1 MNTFLF
7 CHWLKHLGNLVTGRF
22 FQLSLGQALAKAA
35 WSRVG
40 NGQLACGDLGFRKGF
55 RHRVCK
61 DLTDGVSSNVP
72 GVVFPV
78 NESARA
84 SWCSGNVVPQLLVV
98 DCSSIELFVKGE
110 ESVLEDRCQGFLGVA
125 PVVEVAKEGPGDRT
139 EIVQSATLNPES
151 L

>member
-1 MNTFLF
+1 M
-7 CHWLKHLGNLVTGRF
+7 TGRF
-22 FQLSLGQALAKAA
+22 LQLSLGQALAKAA
-35 WSRVG
+35 WNRVG
-40 NGQLACGDLGFRKGF
+40 NGQLAWRDLGFREGF
-55 RHRVCK
+55 RHRVCE
-61 DLTDGVSSNVP
+61 DLTDGASSNAS

-78 NESARA
+78 DESARA
-84 SWCSGNVVPQLLVV
+84 SWCSGNVVPQLLFV

-139 EIVQSATLNPES
+139 EIFQSAALNPES